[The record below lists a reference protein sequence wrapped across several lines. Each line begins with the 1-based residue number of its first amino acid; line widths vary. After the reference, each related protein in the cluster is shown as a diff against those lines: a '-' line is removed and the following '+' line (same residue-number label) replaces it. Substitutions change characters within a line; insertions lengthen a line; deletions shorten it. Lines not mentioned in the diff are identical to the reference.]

1 MFGRGTIRIKSGGY
15 GNKGKRTFKKMVLKI
30 LLFLGILT
38 FSTAA
43 GFAYYLIKDLPE
55 LDNISDYK
63 PDIIT
68 KVYSE
73 NGIQIGEFATEKREI
88 IPISRVPKLLIQA
101 FVAAEDD
108 RFFEHEG
115 IDFMSIL
122 RAFIKNVRAGG
133 VVQGGSTITQQV
145 AKSLLTSDRTFKRKF
160 KEAVLANRIE
170 KSFSKNDILY
180 LYLNQ
185 IYLGHGA
192 YGVQAAAQSYF
203 HKDVSDL
210 TLAEITILAGL
221 PQAPSKYSPARNPEK
236 AKERRSY
243 VLDRMVAEGYI
254 NIVDATD
261 AMNAP
266 IEVFPLDDINL
277 EEAPYFT
284 EHIRRYLEENYGA
297 DTLYKQ
303 GLTVFTT
310 LNTDMQKA
318 AQAAVRKNLLE
329 LDRRQG
335 YRGPIRHVNENE
347 IEALIASLEKKF
359 ENEPVKEGEIY
370 EGVVTEVN
378 DKEKYVDVKISSQTV
393 GRIPLSDMRWARTP
407 DTEVDFLDGRIKAPS
422 EALSVGDLIHVK
434 VGGTVKNEE
443 RLAFSLYQHPKAQ
456 AATMSIVP
464 QNGYVRT
471 MVGGY
476 DFAKSKFNRAIQSRR
491 QPGSAFKPIIY
502 ASALDAGYTP
512 ASIIHDSPI
521 IYKGDEDN
529 FAWKPKNYEDRFY
542 GPTTLRTAL
551 TNSRNVVSIK
561 IVQDL
566 GLDYIIEY
574 ARRMGIRSHLDRD
587 LSLALGSSGLSL
599 MEVTSAFSIFPAGGK
614 RHKPIF
620 ITKILDREG
629 NVLEEHMPETAISAP
644 AVDTEIDTQG
654 EETKVKADPES
665 GVEIREDIKIVELPE
680 SLLNLPPEY
689 AITPQ
694 TAYIMSNL
702 LQGVVQHGTGW
713 RAKALKRP
721 VGGKT
726 GTTNDLYDAWFV
738 GFTPDLVTASWV
750 GFDQEAPLGK
760 NETGSRAAAPI
771 FVDFMKEVYEDRPVE
786 TFPIPEGI
794 VFAKIDAKTGL
805 LAAPDQ
811 EENVIFEAFVEGTAP
826 TKNAM
831 QTEVE
836 PGMFLRE
843 EF

>member
-1 MFGRGTIRIKSGGY
+1 MAIKALL
-15 GNKGKRTFKKMVLKI
+15 VLS
-30 LLFLGILT
+30 LFASI
-38 FSTAA
+38 SAA
-43 GFAYYLIKDLPE
+43 GLAYYLIKDLPE
-55 LDNISDYK
+55 LDNIADYK

-73 NGIQIGEFATEKREI
+73 DDVQIGEFATQKREI
-88 IPISRVPKLLIQA
+88 IPISKVPKLMIQA

-122 RAFIKNVRAGG
+122 RAFIINVRAGG

-203 HKDVSDL
+203 HKDVNDL

-266 IEVFPLDDINL
+266 IEVFPLTDINL
-277 EEAPYFT
+277 KEAPYFT
-284 EHIRRYLEENYGA
+284 EHIRRYLEKKYGA
-297 DTLYKQ
+297 DALYTQ
-303 GLTVFTT
+303 GLTVLTT
-310 LNTDMQKA
+310 LNTDMQRA
-318 AQAAVRKNLLE
+318 AQESVHKNLLA

-335 YRGPIRHVNENE
+335 YRGPIRHVEEAE
-347 IEALIASLEKKF
+347 IEELILSLQEKF
-359 ENEPVKEGEIY
+359 EKEPVKEGEIY
-370 EGVVTEVN
+370 EGIVIEIN
-378 DKEKYVDVKISSQTV
+378 DKEKYVDVKISSDTI
-393 GRIPLSDMRWARTP
+393 GRIPLSDMRWARIP
-407 DTEVDFLDGRIKAPS
+407 DTEVDFLDGRIKSPS
-422 EALSVGDLIHVK
+422 KALSVGDLILVK
-434 VGGTVKNEE
+434 VGGAVENED
-443 RLAFSLYQHPKAQ
+443 RLAFSLHQDPKAQ
-456 AATMSIVP
+456 AAIMAIEP

-476 DFAKSKFNRAIQSRR
+476 DFVKSKFNRAIQSRR

-502 ASALDAGYTP
+502 AAALDAGYTP

-521 IYKGDEDN
+521 IYKGDEDD

-551 TNSRNVVSIK
+551 TKSRNVVSIK

-574 ARRMGIRSHLDRD
+574 ARRMGVKSHLDRD
-587 LSLALGSSGLSL
+587 LSLSLGSSGLSL
-599 MEVTSAFSIFPAGGK
+599 KEIVSAFSIFPAGGK

-629 NVLEEHMPETAISAP
+629 NVLEEHLPDAAP
-644 AVDTEIDTQG
+644 LASVFDEESHAQL
-654 EETKVKADPES
+654 EETKETELES
-665 GVEIREDIKIVELPE
+665 EIDITEDIKIVELPE
-680 SLLNLPPEY
+680 SLLSLPPEY

-694 TAYIMSNL
+694 TAYIMANL

-738 GFTPDLVTASWV
+738 GFTPDLVAAAWV

-771 FVDFMKEVYEDRPVE
+771 FVDFMKEVYKDRPVE

-805 LAAPDQ
+805 LATSGQ
-811 EENVIFEAFVEGTAP
+811 EGKVIFEAFVEGTAP
-826 TKNAM
+826 TKTTIQA
-831 QTEVE
+831 ESDSGS
-836 PGMFLRE
+836 GMFLRE

>member
-1 MFGRGTIRIKSGGY
+1 MFGRGTIRINSGGY
-15 GNKGKRTFKKMVLKI
+15 GKKGKRTFKKMAIKALFVLG
-30 LLFLGILT
+30 LLAFITGVGL
-38 FSTAA
+38 
-43 GFAYYLIKDLPE
+43 AYYLIKDLPE
-55 LDNISDYK
+55 LDNIADYK

-68 KVYSE
+68 KVYSD
-73 NGIQIGEFATEKREI
+73 NGVQIGEFATEKREI
-88 IPISRVPKLLIQA
+88 IPISKVPKQLIQA

-115 IDFMSIL
+115 IDFISIL
-122 RAFIKNVRAGG
+122 RAFIINVRAGG

-170 KSFSKNDILY
+170 KSFSKNDILF

-203 HKDVSDL
+203 HKDVNDL

-236 AKERRSY
+236 ARERRSY

-254 NIVDATD
+254 NIVEATD

-266 IEVFPLDDINL
+266 IEVFPLTDINL

-284 EHIRRYLEENYGA
+284 EHIRRYLEEKYGA
-297 DTLYKQ
+297 DRLYKE
-303 GLTVFTT
+303 GLTVLTT

-335 YRGPIRHVNENE
+335 YRGPIRHVEEAE
-347 IEALIASLEKKF
+347 IETLLSSLSEKF
-359 ENEPVKEGEIY
+359 EKEPVKEGEVY

-378 DKEKYVDVKISSQTV
+378 DKEKFVDVKISTQTR
-393 GRIPLSDMRWARTP
+393 GRIPLADMSWARRP
-407 DTEVDFLDGRIKAPS
+407 DTEVDFLDGMIKSPS
-422 EALSVGDLIHVK
+422 QALSAGDLILVK
-434 VGGTVKNEE
+434 VGGAVEHEE
-443 RLAFSLYQHPKAQ
+443 RLAFSLHQDPKAQ
-456 AATMSIVP
+456 AAIMAIEP
-464 QNGYVRT
+464 KNGFVRT

-476 DFAKSKFNRAIQSRR
+476 DFEKSKFNRAIQSRR

-502 ASALDAGYTP
+502 AAALDAGYTP

-521 IYKGDEDN
+521 IYKGDEDD

-574 ARRMGIRSHLDRD
+574 ARRMGVRSHLDRD
-587 LSLALGSSGLSL
+587 LSLSLGSSGLSL
-599 MEVTSAFSIFPAGGK
+599 MEVASAFSIFPAGGK
-614 RHKPIF
+614 RQEPVF
-620 ITKILDREG
+620 ITKIMDRNG
-629 NVLEEHMPETAISAP
+629 NVLEEHMPDSSPSDSPLSQEVP
-644 AVDTEIDTQG
+644 AQPEG
-654 EETKVKADPES
+654 TKVADAELDA
-665 GVEIREDIKIVELPE
+665 EAIEDIKIVELPE

-694 TAYIMSNL
+694 TAYIMTNL

-771 FVDFMKEVYEDRPVE
+771 FVDFMKEVYEERPVE

-794 VFAKIDAKTGL
+794 VFAKIDARTGL
-805 LAAPDQ
+805 LASPGQ
-811 EENVIFEAFVEGTAP
+811 EEGVIFEAFAEGTAP
-826 TKNAM
+826 TKTAM

-836 PGMFLRE
+836 SGMFLRE